1 MTARLRVM
9 LAAPDSVC
17 RTQLYGFLTTSP
29 QIELVGRTDLE
40 SHALRLYF
48 ASKPDVTLLDWRTAA
63 AQPARFVALLRR
75 SAPDARII
83 SIVPFLDS
91 MPARAARALGA
102 DGVLTSDML
111 PAAIAAVLLGGD
123 RAQAFAC

>member
-1 MTARLRVM
+1 M

-17 RTQLYGFLTTSP
+17 RTHLYRFLTTSP
-29 QIELVGRTDLE
+29 RVVLVGRTDLE

-48 ASKPDVTLLDWRTAA
+48 ASKPEVTLLDWRTAVG
-63 AQPARFVALLRR
+63 QPARFVALLRR
-75 SAPDARII
+75 SAPDARIV

-102 DGVLTSDML
+102 DDVLTCDML
-111 PAAIAAVLLGGD
+111 PASIEAVLFGRD
-123 RAQAFAC
+123 RTQALVS